1 MTSDFIKSIHIQI
14 LNLNKNYYNENS
26 TVDLT
31 NSNLINSNSL
41 LKLKPKKNNNF
52 QSKYQI
58 KKRIL
63 KEEVLNES
71 INDSKPIKKINGER
85 LDAKGI
91 PINKNKKHKI
101 TFIDEIDNKTPLVE
115 VQRIESFKQ
124 YNSLNSYHI
133 NEQMFNGKSHCNC
146 SCYII

>member
-41 LKLKPKKNNNF
+41 LKVKPKKNNNF

-58 KKRIL
+58 KK
-63 KEEVLNES
+63 E
-71 INDSKPIKKINGER
+71 
-85 LDAKGI
+85 
-91 PINKNKKHKI
+91 
-101 TFIDEIDNKTPLVE
+101 F
-115 VQRIESFKQ
+115 
-124 YNSLNSYHI
+124 
-133 NEQMFNGKSHCNC
+133 
-146 SCYII
+146 

>member
-14 LNLNKNYYNENS
+14 LNLNQNYYNENS

-41 LKLKPKKNNNF
+41 LKPKKNNNF

-85 LDAKGI
+85 LDANGI

-133 NEQMFNGKSHCNC
+133 NEQMINGKSHCNC